1 MSDIGWQRAG
11 WVIKDLG
18 SKIEIDKRV
27 LIYKHRTYKCYERII
42 VQIYEIKER
51 IPELLKDLL
60 LIWERS
66 VRATHHFL
74 SDEQILKTELLIGA

>member
-1 MSDIGWQRAG
+1 MSDIGGQRAG
-11 WVIKDLG
+11 WGIKDLG
-18 SKIEIDKRV
+18 SKIEINKR
-27 LIYKHRTYKCYERII
+27 CSYERII